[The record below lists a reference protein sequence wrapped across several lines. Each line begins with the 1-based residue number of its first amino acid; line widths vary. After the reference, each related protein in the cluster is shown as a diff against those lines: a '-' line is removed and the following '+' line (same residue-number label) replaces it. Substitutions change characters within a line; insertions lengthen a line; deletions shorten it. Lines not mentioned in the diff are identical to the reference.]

1 VSVRIRTGNK
11 REAGQCTGG
20 GRWADYS
27 LHKDKV
33 KKQTERRT
41 MDRGGRW
48 ADYSVHKDNVR
59 E

>member
-1 VSVRIRTGNK
+1 MHRG
-11 REAGQCTGG
+11 REV
-20 GRWADYS
+20 ADYS
-27 LHKDKV
+27 LHKDKFM
-33 KKQTERRT
+33 KQTERRT